1 MKRSGQLY
9 AVNHYKLVFLARD
22 VRDVHVVGGRAKI
35 LELLASEDVNCNK
48 MDLGMA
54 VFAGLGCAHFDNLAR
69 AALDDDET
77 VLAER
82 RALHRIC
89 SGSTGIGALEGMLM
103 LIRKL
108 VSKTWKD
115 FARANAPDW
124 WGKCAGEDRDDL
136 PGHRR
141 P

>member
-1 MKRSGQLY
+1 M
-9 AVNHYKLVFLARD
+9 NHYKLVFLARD

-48 MDLGMA
+48 MDLG
-54 VFAGLGCAHFDNLAR
+54 VTVLAGLGCAHFDNLAR

-108 VSKTWKD
+108 VSKTWKGV
-115 FARANAPDW
+115 ARADAPDR
-124 WGKCAGEDRDDL
+124 WGKCAGEGGDDL

>member
-1 MKRSGQLY
+1 MKRSCQLY
-9 AVNHYKLVFLARD
+9 AVNHYKLIFLARD
-22 VRDVHVVGGRAKI
+22 VGNVHVVGGRAKI

-48 MDLGMA
+48 MDLGVA
-54 VFAGLGCAHFDNLAR
+54 VLAGLGCAHFDNFAR
-69 AALDDDET
+69 AALDNDEA

-89 SGSTGIGALEGMLM
+89 SRSTGVGALEGVLM
-103 LIRKL
+103 LIGEL

-115 FARANAPDW
+115 LARANAPDG
-124 WGKCAGEDRDDL
+124 WGKCAGEDGDDL
-136 PGHRR
+136 PGNRR

>member
-1 MKRSGQLY
+1 MY

-22 VRDVHVVGGRAKI
+22 VGDVHVVGGRAKI
-35 LELLASEDVNCNK
+35 LKLLASEDVNCNK
-48 MDLGMA
+48 MDLGVA
-54 VFAGLGCAHFDNLAR
+54 VLAGLGCAHFDNLAR

-89 SGSTGIGALEGMLM
+89 SGSTGIGALEGVLM

-108 VSKTWKD
+108 VSKTWID
-115 FARANAPDW
+115 VARANAPER
-124 WGKCAGEDRDDL
+124 WGKCAGE
-136 PGHRR
+136 GGNN
-141 P
+141 

>member
-1 MKRSGQLY
+1 M
-9 AVNHYKLVFLARD
+9 
-22 VRDVHVVGGRAKI
+22 GGRAKI
-35 LELLASEDVNCNK
+35 LELLASEDVNRNK
-48 MDLGMA
+48 MDLG
-54 VFAGLGCAHFDNLAR
+54 VTVLAGLGCAHFDNLAR

-89 SGSTGIGALEGMLM
+89 LGSTGIDALEGVLM
-103 LIRKL
+103 LIGKL
-108 VSKTWKD
+108 VSKTWED
-115 FARANAPDW
+115 LAGADAPDG
-124 WGKCAGEDRDDL
+124 WGKCAGEGEDDL